1 MLFCG
6 GDGGVGCQPLNH
18 LNHVEAAAK
27 CTNHARCNQTVPGTQ
42 PPSNIKQCLTHRP
55 QWMTPLL
62 PPPYA
67 ACTIPS
73 TSPLMS
79 MDSPPQ
85 LGLQYLPTSATPC
98 RPNKRKQIK
107 RRTILLLF
115 ILINATPT
123 GKYFLK
129 PKTPFVPQAGAR
141 IRQLPRLYAPHAPHS
156 RALFHNGSPGCTLH
170 MPALNAKCIPITKAK
185 P

>member
-1 MLFCG
+1 MTHTACAAANPCVPSGSRSSASRAELEAATVTRGSYRTACVSGWTCRTVMLFCG
-6 GDGGVGCQPLNH
+6 GDDGVGCQPLNH

-27 CTNHARCNQTVPGTQ
+27 CTNHSRSNQTVPGTQ
-42 PPSNIKQCLTHRP
+42 PPSNIKHCLTRRP
-55 QWMTPLL
+55 QLMTPLL

-73 TSPLMS
+73 TSQLMS

-85 LGLQYLPTSATPC
+85 LGLQFLPTSAMSC
-98 RPNKRKQIK
+98 RPNKQKQIK

-123 GKYFLK
+123 GKFFLK
-129 PKTPFVPQAGAR
+129 PKTP
-141 IRQLPRLYAPHAPHS
+141 
-156 RALFHNGSPGCTLH
+156 
-170 MPALNAKCIPITKAK
+170 
-185 P
+185 